1 MTDVLSDQ
9 WLPYLQCP
17 LCRQSLEWVDRIA
30 SAGLYCNTCLHTY
43 PVVQDIPCLI
53 EPALVD
59 EQTRFC
65 EQYDALRKEE
75 GWASDQPGYYAA
87 LPYQDLTGLHAKE
100 WAVRVRSVAW
110 LSKWLKHTF
119 GENRVSILDAGA
131 GAGWL
136 SQILAP
142 HYEVLTMDVNI
153 GSHGLNAFQPSQRP
167 YQAMQGLMDRI
178 PLAKECLDVVI
189 ANASLQYATDHH
201 RVLQEAYRILRP
213 QGYFV
218 VMDSPVYPD
227 QQSVNQAHQRTLT
240 HYDNMGWPH
249 IATRYTG
256 IRDDLFSPDGAFTFQ
271 YFRRD
276 LSTRDYLSKKVRTWL
291 GKSTGARF
299 PIIVGRAIK

>member
-1 MTDVLSDQ
+1 
-9 WLPYLQCP
+9 
-17 LCRQSLEWVDRIA
+17 
-30 SAGLYCNTCLHTY
+30 
-43 PVVQDIPCLI
+43 
-53 EPALVD
+53 
-59 EQTRFC
+59 
-65 EQYDALRKEE
+65 
-75 GWASDQPGYYAA
+75 
-87 LPYQDLTGLHAKE
+87 
-100 WAVRVRSVAW
+100 
-110 LSKWLKHTF
+110 
-119 GENRVSILDAGA
+119 
-131 GAGWL
+131 
-136 SQILAP
+136 
-142 HYEVLTMDVNI
+142 
-153 GSHGLNAFQPSQRP
+153 
-167 YQAMQGLMDRI
+167 MDRI